1 MYFKSTGLELKVSLS
16 IYKICTLTDFIIVF
30 KRIVHQK
37 KIKFKDIIKTSIARK
52 KTWKNIFLKHFV
64 NMFYIP
70 QKESHPG
77 AARGKIKQQNIQVS
91 SL

>member
-1 MYFKSTGLELKVSLS
+1 MHT
-16 IYKICTLTDFIIVF
+16 TDFIIV
-30 KRIVHQK
+30 K
-37 KIKFKDIIKTSIARK
+37 KKNHNLKILLWLLLPEK
-52 KTWKNIFLKHFV
+52 KNWKNIFLKHFV

-77 AARGKIKQQNIQVS
+77 AARGKMKQQNISFS